1 MDLIKV
7 AEQAFAG
14 EKKELP
20 AFKAGDQITVGYRI
34 KEGNKE
40 RVQEFRGDVICIH
53 GSGDKK
59 RFTVRKMSGNVGVSV
74 SSPWTAPSLRALLST
89 STVRY
94 VVPNS
99 ITCVSVR
106 VRKPASKSAAS
117 SKPKAQSTMYTKK
130 RPFPVVFLCLLL
142 RMSFFLCNFAAQNR

>member
-1 MDLIKV
+1 MDLLKV

-14 EKKELP
+14 EKKEFP

-59 RFTVRKMSGNVGVSV
+59 RFTVRT
-74 SSPWTAPSLRALLST
+74 SSRALQST
-89 STVRY
+89 STVKY
-94 VVPNS
+94 VVLNC
-99 ITCVSVR
+99 ITSASVR
-106 VRKPASKSAAS
+106 VRKPASKKDELNN
-117 SKPKAQSTMYTKK
+117 SKGNS
-130 RPFPVVFLCLLL
+130 RVSL
-142 RMSFFLCNFAAQNR
+142 FFYV

>member
-1 MDLIKV
+1 MASGDCIRYVRIVVNARRVVVIHKKRMEMDLLKV

-14 EKKELP
+14 EKKEFP

-59 RFTVRKMSGNVGVSV
+59 RFTVRKMSGNVGVERIFPMD
-74 SSPWTAPSLRALLST
+74 SPFIE
-89 STVRY
+89 
-94 VVPNS
+94 S
-99 ITCVSVR
+99 ITVNKYGKVR
-106 VRKPASKSAAS
+106 RAKLYYLRERTGK
-117 SKPKAQSTMYTKK
+117 KARIQERRVK
-130 RPFPVVFLCLLL
+130 
-142 RMSFFLCNFAAQNR
+142 